1 MELRLFREFEVLAE
15 HLNFS
20 RAAEQLNMTQPVLSR
35 HIKYLEEQFQVR
47 LLNRN
52 THKVELT
59 LAGRLML
66 EEAKKIIAQF
76 DSLTLAVRAAK
87 GLGNG
92 KLSVL
97 YLGEATRS
105 FLSSFLGTF
114 RKAYGEIA
122 VECCDSELDAVPE
135 AIRKHTCDLAFVIR
149 PHGVKE
155 SIASVRHLHLF
166 EDRMCIAVNKKHPL
180 ARHASV
186 SIHEVAKWPVIA
198 TSREIAPRSGECNA
212 HFLERY
218 GYKDRI
224 EIECPNLK
232 TCCFYQDIHEDA
244 VVVLPRHCSD
254 LMSPNSTLVWLDEA
268 DCKFDIDLI
277 WERDNRNP
285 CIDVFV
291 KEFREFAQQHSL
303 APRGEFPAGRA
314 LVLHGAFPS
323 GGIVPMRGANTLV
336 GRA

>member
-59 LAGRLML
+59 LAGRIMQ
-66 EEAKKIIAQF
+66 EEARKIIAQF
-76 DSLTLAVRAAK
+76 EASSQAVRAVK

-105 FLSSFLGTF
+105 FLSLFLGTF
-114 RKAYGEIA
+114 RKTSPDIT
-122 VECCDSELDAVPE
+122 VECCDSQLDAVPE
-135 AIRKHTCDLAFVIR
+135 AIRKHTCDLAFVVR

-155 SIASVRHLHLF
+155 SIPAVHSLPLF
-166 EDRMCIAVNKKHPL
+166 EDPLYIAVNRKHPL
-180 ARHASV
+180 AGRSSV
-186 SIHEVAKWPVIA
+186 SIREAMEWPIIG

-212 HFLERY
+212 YFLERY
-218 GYKDRI
+218 GFKGTYAV
-224 EIECPNLK
+224 ECPNLE
-232 TCCFYQDIHEDA
+232 TCCFYLDIHEEA
-244 VVVLPRHCSD
+244 VALLPLHRRELLSKD
-254 LMSPNSTLVWLDEA
+254 TTMVSLVET
-268 DCKFDIDLI
+268 DCKFDIELI
-277 WERDNRNP
+277 WGRENRNP
-285 CIDVFV
+285 CIDIFV
-291 KEFREFAQQHSL
+291 REFREFSEDHDFAAQNP
-303 APRGEFPAGRA
+303 APTGAPLGSGEAHLPAPQPPRRFNVAAGRA
-314 LVLHGAFPS
+314 
-323 GGIVPMRGANTLV
+323 
-336 GRA
+336 